1 MTGSH
6 IFNNSTHLS
15 HPVNNNIP
23 GLGAT
28 GEGRALCWNL
38 GSAPVTGRLDLVTEF
53 TCFLCFTQHFSP
65 CKGYNTDKKKASYFL
80 DGVQQAQMVTK
91 VMRRKMP
98 PVERMI

>member
-28 GEGRALCWNL
+28 GEGRVLCWNL
-38 GSAPVTGRLDLVTEF
+38 GSAPVTGRLDLVTEV
-53 TCFLCFTQHFSP
+53 TCFCVSLSTFLPAT
-65 CKGYNTDKKKASYFL
+65 NTDKKKASYFL